1 MSKIKTKELIIC
13 VVTLA
18 ILILSIVTDVFASD
32 IMSLGNNSAG
42 NNNNNITEIIDR
54 GNNTIGNNTAGNN
67 TAGNN
72 TIGNNTAGNNTT
84 GNNVTTNKVANKTTM
99 PDTGVDY
106 SILLIVAVCGISAI
120 YAYKK
125 ISDYKNF

>member
-18 ILILSIVTDVFASD
+18 ILVLSIVTDVFASD
-32 IMSLGNNSAG
+32 IMDTLGNNSAT
-42 NNNNNITEIIDR
+42 NNNISQIVDR
-54 GNNTIGNNTAGNN
+54 SNNTA
-67 TAGNN
+67 
-72 TIGNNTAGNNTT
+72 NNTT
-84 GNNVTTNKVANKTTM
+84 NNTTNNVVNKTNNIANNTNKTTM